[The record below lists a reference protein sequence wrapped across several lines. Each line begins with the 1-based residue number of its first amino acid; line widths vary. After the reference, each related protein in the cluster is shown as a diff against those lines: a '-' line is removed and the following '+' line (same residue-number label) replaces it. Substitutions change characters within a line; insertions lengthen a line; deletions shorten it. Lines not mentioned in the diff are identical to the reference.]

1 MSKNIVILGGG
12 MVGETI
18 AIELSKQYEVTVI
31 DIDNKI
37 LSKLKRCFG
46 INCIQS
52 DVTNRKDLQQ
62 NIANADLVVGAL
74 PGSIGFSVLKNI
86 IEAGKNIVDISFMPE
101 NALELDKRAKYKNI
115 TAVIDCGIAPGISNM
130 IIGYH
135 SSNMKVEQY
144 ECLVGG
150 LPFERIWPWEY
161 KAMFSPADVIEEYVR
176 PARYIK
182 NGKQIVKQAFSDPE
196 LVNFPNIGTLEAW
209 NSDGLRTLLKTINV
223 PNMVEKTL
231 RYPGT
236 IEYLKVLRESGFF
249 SYQPI
254 EINGTEIRPIDLTT
268 KLLMPEWE
276 LKKTDK
282 DFTVMQCKV
291 LGYEDNEPSGYEYFI
306 YDEYDNQTGL
316 HSMARTTG
324 FSCAAVAEILLNG
337 TYTDKG
343 IIPPETIAVK
353 KDLFTQIINYL
364 EKRGVT
370 ININKMY

>member
-18 AIELSKQYEVTVI
+18 AIELSKQYDVTVI
-31 DIDNKI
+31 DIDNKV

-46 INCIQS
+46 INSIQS
-52 DVTNRKDLQQ
+52 DVTNRKQLQQ
-62 NIANADLVVGAL
+62 NISDADLVIGAL
-74 PGSIGFSVLKNI
+74 PGNIGFQVLKNV
-86 IEAGKNIVDISFMPE
+86 IEAGKNVIDISFMPE
-101 NALELDKRAKYKNI
+101 NALELDKRAKYKNV

-135 SSNMKVEQY
+135 NSNMKVEQY

-196 LVNFPNIGTLEAW
+196 FVNFPKIGTLEAW
-209 NSDGLRTLLKTINV
+209 NSDGLRTLLKTVNV

-254 EINGTEIRPIDLTT
+254 EINGTKIRPIDLTT
-268 KLLMPEWE
+268 KLLTPLWE
-276 LKKTDK
+276 LKKNDK

-291 LGYEDNEPSGYEYFI
+291 LGYENNIPSGYEYFI
-306 YDEYDNQTGL
+306 YDEYDSKTGL

-324 FSCAAVAEILLNG
+324 FSCTAVADILINNKF
-337 TYTDKG
+337 TEKG
-343 IIPPETIAVK
+343 IIPPETIAAK
-353 KDLFTQIINYL
+353 GDLFTRIINYL
-364 EKRGVT
+364 ENRGITVNFT
-370 ININKMY
+370 KIY